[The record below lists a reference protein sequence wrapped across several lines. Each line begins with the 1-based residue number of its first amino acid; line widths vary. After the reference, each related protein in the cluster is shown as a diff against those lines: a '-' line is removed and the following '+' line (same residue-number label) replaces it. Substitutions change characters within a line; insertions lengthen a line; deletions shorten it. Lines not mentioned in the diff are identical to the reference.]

1 MASININARTA
12 REEQQRAQ
20 VLQKINDKLSI
31 KELER
36 LGNISDSA
44 KGRKYL
50 NGQYWQL
57 KSFLKL

>member
-1 MASININARTA
+1 MANVTIKARTA
-12 REEQQRAQ
+12 REEQQRAD

-36 LGNISDSA
+36 LGNISDST

-50 NGQYWQL
+50 NADYWQL
-57 KSFLKL
+57 KAFLKL

>member
-36 LGNISDSA
+36 LGNISDSE
-44 KGRKYL
+44 KGIKYL
-50 NGQYWQL
+50 NGQYWRL